1 MNMGVKVITD
11 STADIPPEL
20 ARRLGI
26 TVIPCLVR
34 FGQKL
39 YRDRVDLTH
48 EAFYALL
55 KKKRSVATS
64 QPPVGVFEQVYRQA
78 AERGRQI
85 ISIHAA
91 SRLSGI
97 YNAACAAA
105 RNLPQA
111 VIEVIDSHSA
121 SLGVGLLVV
130 AAAEAAQKGESLAAI
145 AAQVREMAG
154 RVRVLAI
161 LDTLD
166 YIRRGG
172 RVAWA
177 LALIGSLLSIKPL
190 IMLKEGQVDLLE
202 RPRTLRAAL
211 RRLVE
216 RVHELGPLE
225 QLWVLHTRAPELA
238 ERLADMLATI
248 FPRERMCI
256 VEAGVTIAAHAG
268 PGAVGVA
275 CLLSPEQ

>member
-1 MNMGVKVITD
+1 MSADVQIITD
-11 STADIPPEL
+11 STTDIPPDL
-20 ARRLGI
+20 AQRLGI

-34 FGQKL
+34 FGEKF
-39 YRDRVDLTH
+39 YRDGVDLTR

-55 KKKRSVATS
+55 RKGPVATS
-64 QPPVGVFEQVYRQA
+64 QPPIGVFEQVYHQA
-78 AERGRQI
+78 AERGREI

-91 SRLSGI
+91 GRLSGI

-111 VIEVIDSHSA
+111 IVEVIDSRSA
-121 SLGVGLLVV
+121 SLGAGLLAV
-130 AAAEAAQKGESLAAI
+130 AAAEAAQRGESLATI
-145 AAQVREMAG
+145 AAQVQEMAG
-154 RVRVLAI
+154 RVRVLAV

-177 LALIGSLLSIKPL
+177 LAMIGSLLSIKPL
-190 IMLKEGQVDLLE
+190 VMLKEGQVDLLE
-202 RPRTLRAAL
+202 RPRTLSAAL

-216 RVHELGPLE
+216 RVRELGPLE
-225 QLWVLHTRAPELA
+225 QMWVLHTQAPEA
-238 ERLADMLATI
+238 AARLADMLAAL
-248 FPRERMCI
+248 FPRERMVI
-256 VEAGVTIAAHAG
+256 AEAGVTIAAHAG

-275 CLLSPEQ
+275 CLVTNP

>member
-1 MNMGVKVITD
+1 MTTEVQVITD
-11 STADIPPEL
+11 STTDVPPEL
-20 ARRLGI
+20 ARRLEI

-34 FGQKL
+34 FGEKL
-39 YRDRVDLTH
+39 YRDGVDLTR

-55 KKKRSVATS
+55 RKSPVSTS
-64 QPPVGVFEQVYRQA
+64 QPPVGVFEQIYHQA
-78 AERGRQI
+78 VKRGRQI
-85 ISIHAA
+85 ISIHTAA
-91 SRLSGI
+91 KLSGI

-105 RNLPQA
+105 RSLPQA

-121 SLGVGLLVV
+121 SLGAGLLVV

-154 RVRVLAI
+154 RVRVLAV

-166 YIRRGG
+166 YVRRGG

-190 IMLKEGQVDLLE
+190 VMLKEGQVDLLE
-202 RPRTLRAAL
+202 RPRTLSAAL

-216 RVHELGPLE
+216 KVRELGTLE
-225 QLWVLHTRAPELA
+225 QMWVLHTRAPEA
-238 ERLADMLATI
+238 AARLADMLDSI
-248 FPRERMCI
+248 FPRERMRI

-275 CLLSPEQ
+275 CLLGRDQ